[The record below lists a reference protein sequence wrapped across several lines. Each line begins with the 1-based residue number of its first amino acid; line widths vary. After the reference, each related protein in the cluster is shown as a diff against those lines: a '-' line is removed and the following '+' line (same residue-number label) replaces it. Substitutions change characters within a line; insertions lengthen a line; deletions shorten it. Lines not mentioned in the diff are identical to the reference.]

1 MKFQL
6 IRIKLVNIRIK
17 VYLNLN
23 IRHYYFR
30 RYLLVFLFKSY
41 LIVHEKN
48 GELIN
53 FCLMV

>member
-1 MKFQL
+1 MEFQL